1 MSEPAAA
8 PSRSRL
14 ATRPRTSWSCAPPPT
29 SAGTRPGLTQLLG
42 LPASTAARAGRAGC
56 RSLSSS
62 AEYQDLAA
70 EDLISSLPG
79 SILPADESA
88 ATLRTAV
95 AGGRK
100 VYVLSWTA
108 PASGSDPAVSEQ
120 LVLDATSQALPVSET
135 TTASGFSQ
143 TVTLSRWG
151 EALSIIKPAPTVP
164 YTSTEGR

>member
-1 MSEPAAA
+1 MQIAA
-8 PSRSRL
+8 
-14 ATRPRTSWSCAPPPT
+14 
-29 SAGTRPGLTQLLG
+29 
-42 LPASTAARAGRAGC
+42 
-56 RSLSSS
+56 SS